1 MSKADKKRLDLMR
14 LIENE
19 NVVKYNQYMGRDIGY
34 EEYDK
39 KLLNNRDYFRHKK
52 TKDVVLLELNEKL
65 CEVPSDYL
73 LSNFPVLC
81 EKRSM
86 QEYYF
91 KYNSLQLKNMYQTPK
106 IIVDKFYNSFSTS
119 SGIVYRT
126 SFYAVAPHAQRDIPS
141 LYRLSITTCSN
152 NPEHYNISLHAIVGG
167 KEDGWLFLGRF
178 DNDTT
183 EAHLIVETEYSR
195 KELKKCNAILSERNT
210 FIQNRLR
217 SKYAL
222 KQNNQATK
230 LYSVPF
236 PHMHKPTTLCDVEE
250 DVERNLPKFM
260 RNCVYN
266 NFEQN
271 VSYMLKVFNIYD
283 HLHLRTKDE
292 LVCNIMKAEKKI
304 TTLNKNPSASEILK
318 ELPKNITIEH
328 KADVKGGK
336 MTGRKHDKKDK
347 PQIYHKN
354 TEYKRKM
361 WCFVWQIHRNV
372 LLILWGGIGYEI
384 YWCN

>member
-1 MSKADKKRLDLMR
+1 MSKADKKRLELMR
-14 LIENE
+14 VIENE
-19 NVVKYNQYMGRDIGY
+19 NVVKYNQYMGRNIGY

-52 TKDVVLLELNEKL
+52 TKNAVILDLNEKL

-73 LSNFPVLC
+73 LSNLPVLC

-91 KYNSLQLKNMYQTPK
+91 KYSSLQLKNMYQTPK

-126 SFYAVAPHAQRDIPS
+126 SFYAVAPHAQKDIPS

-195 KELKKCNAILSERNT
+195 KELKKNNAILSERNT

-217 SKYAL
+217 NKYDL
-222 KQNNQATK
+222 KQNDQKTK

-236 PHMHKPTTLCDVEE
+236 PHMHKPTPFFEVGE

-271 VSYMLKVFNIYD
+271 VAYMLKVFNVYD
-283 HLHLRTKDE
+283 HLHLREKDE
-292 LVCNIMKAEKKI
+292 LLCDTIKTEKKI
-304 TTLNKNPSASEILK
+304 TNLNKNPNSSEILK
-318 ELPKNITIEH
+318 ELPKNIEIEH
-328 KADVKGGK
+328 TSNIKSYDMMAK
-336 MTGRKHDKKDK
+336 KHQKKDK
-347 PQIYHKN
+347 AQIYRKN
-354 TEYKRKM
+354 PEFKRK
-361 WCFVWQIHRNV
+361 I
-372 LLILWGGIGYEI
+372 
-384 YWCN
+384 

>member
-1 MSKADKKRLDLMR
+1 MSKADEKRLELMR
-14 LIENE
+14 VIENE
-19 NVVKYNQYMGRDIGY
+19 NIIKYNQKMGREIGY

-39 KLLNNRDYFRHKK
+39 KLLNNRDYHRHQRIN
-52 TKDVVLLELNEKL
+52 DVVILELNEKI
-65 CEVPSDYL
+65 CEIPSDYL
-73 LSNFPVLC
+73 LSNLPVLR

-91 KYNSLQLKNMYQTPK
+91 KYSNLQLKNMYQTPK

-126 SFYAVAPHAQRDIPS
+126 SFYAVAPHAPKDIPS
-141 LYRLSITTCSN
+141 LYRLSITTSLK

-195 KELKKCNAILSERNT
+195 KELKKNNAILSERNT

-217 SKYAL
+217 SKYDL
-222 KQNNQATK
+222 KQNDQKTK
-230 LYSVPF
+230 LYTVLF
-236 PHMHKPTTLCDVEE
+236 PHMHKPTPFFEIGE
-250 DVERNLPKFM
+250 DVEKNLPKFM

-271 VSYMLKVFNIYD
+271 VAYMLKVFNVYD
-283 HLHLRTKDE
+283 HLHIRTKDE
-292 LVCNIMKAEKKI
+292 LLCNVMEEEKKI
-304 TTLNKNPSASEILK
+304 TTLNKNPSANEILK
-318 ELPKNITIEH
+318 ELPKSIEIEHNSNIKSCNITA
-328 KADVKGGK
+328 K
-336 MTGRKHDKKDK
+336 KHNKKDK
-347 PQIYHKN
+347 AQVYHKN
-354 TEYKRKM
+354 PELKRK
-361 WCFVWQIHRNV
+361 I
-372 LLILWGGIGYEI
+372 
-384 YWCN
+384 